1 MTTVLVRDV
10 YDGQPVEI
18 TAEGNR
24 LPSVSTFYVGVA
36 KSGSTLLH
44 MIVEDLCHAVDER
57 ICNISD
63 TCFRAGIPERKVP
76 PSIVPGVTANHKA
89 NYYGFRGIGK
99 LLDCP
104 SFRENPKVLLVR
116 DPRDAL
122 TSLYFSMQKSHS
134 LPKSGR
140 TADIISEQREKAG
153 SMDIDEFVSSGNG
166 DFILN
171 ALNEIASSLWLPN
184 LHVSRYEDIIFRKR
198 EWIQNFCEF
207 SDKPLD
213 EDLLDRI
220 IEKHDIVPDGEDSS
234 RHIRQVAP
242 GNYLKHLSKSS
253 VQYIEKKCEKAM
265 TVFGYLD
272 TASSNAEDLS

>member
-1 MTTVLVRDV
+1 MTTVLVRDEFE
-10 YDGQPVEI
+10 GQPVEI
-18 TAEGNR
+18 TVEGNR
-24 LPSVSTFYVGVA
+24 PPSTSTFYVGVA

-44 MIVEDLCHAVDER
+44 MIVEDLCHALDER

-63 TCFRAGIPERKVP
+63 TCFRAGIPERKIP
-76 PSIVPGVTANHKA
+76 PSIVPGVTANNKA

-99 LLDCP
+99 LLNCP

-140 TADIISEQREKAG
+140 TANIISEQRHKAG
-153 SMDIDEFVSSGNG
+153 SMDIDEFVCSGNG
-166 DFILN
+166 DFILV
-171 ALNEIASSLWLPN
+171 ALNEIASALWLPN

-198 EWIQNFCEF
+198 EWIEDFCEF
-207 SDKPLD
+207 ARKPLD
-213 EDLLDRI
+213 NDLLDRI
-220 IEKHDIVPDGEDSS
+220 IEKHDIVPTGEDSS

-242 GNYLKHLSKSS
+242 GNYLKHLSDSS
-253 VQYIEKKCEKAM
+253 VQYVERKCEKAM
-265 TVFGYLD
+265 TIFGYL
-272 TASSNAEDLS
+272 AKNNSNGERVH